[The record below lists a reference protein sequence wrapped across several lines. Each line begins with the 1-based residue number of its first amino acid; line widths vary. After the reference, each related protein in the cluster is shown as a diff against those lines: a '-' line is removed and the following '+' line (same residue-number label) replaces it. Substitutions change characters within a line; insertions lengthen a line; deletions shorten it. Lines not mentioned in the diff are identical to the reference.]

1 MPGDGDLDVAVNR
14 DVATID
20 DVLAVMQAITDAVGD
35 DDGIGWFNRLYHR
48 TTQNIAAALVAGRF
62 ADPDFTTRLDVVF
75 ARYYFRAIS
84 LFLRGSADTPRAWLP
99 LFERRA
105 SRDVAPIQ
113 FALAGMNAHI
123 DRDLSF
129 ALVEVATPSGRFPAA
144 DDGARRDF
152 LLVNDI
158 LAETEQETKAWF
170 EGALLRRADLVVGR
184 VEDVVALFS
193 IAQAREA
200 AWLRAEAQWAVRSS
214 ASAEAALAI
223 TIDRTAAALT
233 RALLLPTRLS

>member
-1 MPGDGDLDVAVNR
+1 MGDAELGAAVSR
-14 DVATID
+14 DVVTID
-20 DVLAVMQAITDAVGD
+20 DVLAVMQAIGVAVGD
-35 DDGIGWFNRLYHR
+35 DDGIGWFNRLYQL
-48 TTQNIAAALVAGRF
+48 TTKNIQAALEGGRF
-62 ADPDFTTRLDVVF
+62 AAPDFTTRLDVVF
-75 ARYYFRAIS
+75 ARYYFRAVA
-84 LFLRGSADTPRAWLP
+84 LYLAGSPDTPRAWAP

-129 ALVEVATPSGRFPAA
+129 AVVEVAAAAGRFPGA
-144 DDGARRDF
+144 DDAARRDF
-152 LLVNDI
+152 QTVNDV
-158 LAETEQETKAWF
+158 LAETEREAKAWF
-170 EGALLRRADLVVGR
+170 EGAFLRRAEFAAGR

-200 AWLRAEAQWAVRSS
+200 AWLRAEAQWAVRDVPAARS
-214 ASAEAALAI
+214 ALAI
-223 TIDRTAAALT
+223 TIDRAAAAVT